1 MMPGPLLL
9 FIINSDRTWMPMG
22 GRNTEEEDR
31 IFSQPLQ

>member
-9 FIINSDRTWMPMG
+9 FIINSDRTWMPVG
-22 GRNTEEEDR
+22 GQEYGEEDR